1 MHLHTPCLV
10 LVPDTFLSASDN
22 SAARSGRNPDNTSLL
37 VQCIQ
42 EEFPFVPV
50 EPVLR
55 KYWNEDAGDAY
66 IVLLPCEILIIIGI
80 GLTFV
85 SQLCVED
92 DERAATL
99 VAASKKCI
107 YALI

>member
-10 LVPDTFLSASDN
+10 LVPDTFLSSSDN
-22 SAARSGRNPDNTSLL
+22 AAASSGRKSDSTSLL

-42 EEFPFVPV
+42 DEFPFVPV

-55 KYWNEDAGDAY
+55 KYWNEDAGSAY
-66 IVLLPCEILIIIGI
+66 IVLLLGKSLTIMFV

-99 VAASKKCI
+99 VAASKK
-107 YALI
+107 

>member
-1 MHLHTPCLV
+1 MLTM
-10 LVPDTFLSASDN
+10 
-22 SAARSGRNPDNTSLL
+22 SL
-37 VQCIQ
+37 
-42 EEFPFVPV
+42 
-50 EPVLR
+50 
-55 KYWNEDAGDAY
+55 K
-66 IVLLPCEILIIIGI
+66 

-107 YALI
+107 YASTS